1 MDDLPPFTFSFFECA
16 LTQYLSG
23 LSSQDMNLQSLDVEA
38 AEILRQELENADVQ
52 IQ

>member
-1 MDDLPPFTFSFFECA
+1 MFYPPSTLLFLECGFK
-16 LTQYLSG
+16 QYLFG